1 MCYFIWVLSWLQA
14 KKAEAA
20 GNRDSTEADSV
31 SSTVVSTLMMEN
43 LRMEKLLTVCYQ
55 VSSVACN
62 LAQNNSMCLPVL

>member
-1 MCYFIWVLSWLQA
+1 M

-43 LRMEKLLTVCYQ
+43 LKMEKLLAACYQ
-55 VSSVACN
+55 VSSVARN
-62 LAQNNSMCLPVL
+62 LAQNSMCLLVL